1 MELKEIA
8 TMRAVAMLKASKCT
22 FIIVKENGEVITEGD
37 LKLAEP
43 EPERKRLAKV
53 PFKTYWNVYHPILST
68 VEAGQSTAIPYGGL
82 DPEGLQSAVS
92 AWCSTNWGHGA
103 TMTHKGPEALEVMRI
118 S

>member
-22 FIIVKENGEVITEGD
+22 FIIVKENGEVITEGN

-43 EPERKRLAKV
+43 EPERKRSAKV
-53 PFKTYWNVYHPILST
+53 PFKTYWNVYHPILNA
-68 VEAGQSTAIPYGGL
+68 VAAGQSTVIPYGEL

-103 TMTHKGPEALEVMRI
+103 TMTHKGAEGLEVMRVA
-118 S
+118 

>member
-8 TMRAVAMLKASKCT
+8 TLRAVAMLKASKCT

-43 EPERKRLAKV
+43 EPERKRSAKV
-53 PFKTYWNVYHPILST
+53 PFKTYWNVYHPILNA
-68 VEAGQSTAIPYGGL
+68 VAAGQSAVIPYGGL
-82 DPEGLQSAVS
+82 DPDGLQSAVS

-103 TMTHKGPEALEVMRI
+103 TMTHRGPEALEVMRI